1 VGQRVNFLELPRLR
15 SESLAAFGGRAVP
28 FILGLHLL
36 QHLHCELLWTCA
48 RGALC
53 LLGPA
58 GHFALRS
65 TIHSLTSALPA
76 QSIGFGVAAMPPRSH
91 IPFRAVCLAARRPR
105 TRATGSQHLS
115 ARRLSPRGSGRSH
128 LRTKQQRVHTGQSPR
143 GIAWRPGGA
152 GSSRGCGRA
161 HLGVD

>member
-1 VGQRVNFLELPRLR
+1 MGQRVNFLEFPRLR
-15 SESLAAFGGRAVP
+15 SESLTAFGGRAAP

-65 TIHSLTSALPA
+65 TIHSLNSTLPA
-76 QSIGFGVAAMPPRSH
+76 QSIGLGVAAMPPRSH
-91 IPFRAVCLAARRPR
+91 IPFRAVCLATRMPH

-115 ARRLSPRGSGRSH
+115 ARRLSPRGSGRY
-128 LRTKQQRVHTGQSPR
+128 LRTKQQLVHTGQSPR
-143 GIAWRPGGA
+143 GIAWRQGGA
-152 GSSRGCGRA
+152 GSSRGGGRG